1 MRNALIFDDNK
12 ILAELVQLKVEAL
25 FRKYD
30 LEFEVDRMNSIKQ
43 LESCEKTYQLV
54 FMDIVLPEQDGINI
68 TREWKNSG
76 RFGEVVFVS
85 AYDDKVFASF
95 DTNPLYFVRK
105 NNLDEDLE
113 QAIISY

>member
-85 AYDDKVFASF
+85 EKITWMRIWSRQSF
-95 DTNPLYFVRK
+95 PIKERLLRHR
-105 NNLDEDLE
+105 
-113 QAIISY
+113 

>member
-43 LESCEKTYQLV
+43 LEY
-54 FMDIVLPEQDGINI
+54 
-68 TREWKNSG
+68 
-76 RFGEVVFVS
+76 
-85 AYDDKVFASF
+85 
-95 DTNPLYFVRK
+95 
-105 NNLDEDLE
+105 
-113 QAIISY
+113 